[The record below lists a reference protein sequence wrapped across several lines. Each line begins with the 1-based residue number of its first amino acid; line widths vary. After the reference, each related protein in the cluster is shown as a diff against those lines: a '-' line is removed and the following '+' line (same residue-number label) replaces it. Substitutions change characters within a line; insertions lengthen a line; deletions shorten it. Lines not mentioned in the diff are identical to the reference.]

1 MYLNVLIFYYIF
13 FILVIVSFTLESD
26 PSVSLVA
33 WTTTPWTLPS
43 NLALCVNPAL
53 MYVKVKDLDENI
65 FILMEARL
73 DTLFKKKENYTI
85 LDKFLGEKL
94 KGLKYKPLF
103 PYFKQVYFS

>member
-1 MYLNVLIFYYIF
+1 MSLF
-13 FILVIVSFTLESD
+13 FILVIVSFTLEND
-26 PSVSLVA
+26 PSISLVA

-43 NLALCVNPAL
+43 NLALCVNPTL

-85 LDKFLGEKL
+85 LDKFPGEKL

-103 PYFKQVYFS
+103 PYFKQVNFILH

>member
-1 MYLNVLIFYYIF
+1 MEN
-13 FILVIVSFTLESD
+13 E

-43 NLALCVNPAL
+43 NLALCVNPTL
-53 MYVKVKDLDENI
+53 NYVKVKDLNDKI

-73 DTLFKKKENYTI
+73 DIMFKKKENYTI

-103 PYFKQVYFS
+103 PYFIQVNLVKSY